1 MKTIVITGSTRGI
14 GYAMARAFLDRG
26 CRVLVNGRSQK
37 STQTAV
43 EALTKNFPSDRLLG
57 VPGDVSELD
66 QVQHLWDL
74 GIKAFG
80 QIDIWINNA
89 GISHQQA
96 PPWEIPA
103 DDLQAVIRTNI
114 LGELFGTQ
122 VAVQGFLQQGYGA
135 VYNVEG
141 MGGDGKTHGLKG
153 FSVYGMSKAGLHY
166 FNHCLAE
173 EVQGHNIITGAL
185 QPGMVLTDMITE
197 RYTNRPEDWEKD
209 KKILSLI
216 ANPIEDVAAWM
227 AEKILQNE
235 KNGVYFKYSNNWRIL
250 KRMVLSVFQR
260 KDQGKP

>member
-14 GYAMARAFLDRG
+14 GHAMTRAFLERD
-26 CRVLVNGRSQK
+26 CQVLINGRSQE
-37 STQTAV
+37 STQAAV
-43 EALTKNFPSDRLLG
+43 KALMQDFSSDQLLG
-57 VPGDVSELD
+57 VPGDVSDVE

-96 PPWEIPA
+96 PPWEIPTE
-103 DDLQAVIRTNI
+103 DLQAVIQTNI
-114 LGELFGTQ
+114 IGTLLGTQ
-122 VAVQGFLQQGYGA
+122 IAVQGFLQQGFGA

-153 FSVYGMSKAGLHY
+153 FSVYGMTKASLHY
-166 FNHCLAE
+166 FNRCLAE
-173 EVQGHNIITGAL
+173 EVQRHNILTGAL
-185 QPGMVLTDMITE
+185 QPGMVLTEMITE
-197 RYTNRPEDWEKD
+197 RYQDRPEDWEKD

-227 AEKILQNE
+227 AEKILHNE
-235 KNGVYFKYSNNWRIL
+235 KIGVYFKYSNNWRIL
-250 KRMVLSVFQR
+250 KRMMRSIFQR
-260 KDQGKP
+260 NEK